1 MLKRSHPPVPS
12 HSKQP
17 SSLGFLQLQ
26 RLLADSE
33 WTKKATEV
41 IRQHLEKEES
51 EWEYGLLKQA
61 LRITL
66 NSRKKTP
73 PSLLVSYNEAG
84 TMKTFIVAD
93 SIHVRCNNDS
103 RVVLGYLMQLIGCYY
118 A

>member
-1 MLKRSHPPVPS
+1 MLTTLDNKCD
-12 HSKQP
+12 SKFERQCHETEDP
-17 SSLGFLQLQ
+17 SSEKKLNLFLRSQKQLWRTCKTNLFHAMQ
-26 RLLADSE
+26 
-33 WTKKATEV
+33 TV
-41 IRQHLEKEES
+41 N
-51 EWEYGLLKQA
+51 A

-103 RVVLGYLMQLIGCYY
+103 RVVLGYLMELIGCYY

>member
-26 RLLADSE
+26 RLADSE

-51 EWEYGLLKQA
+51 EWEYGLLKQVF
-61 LRITL
+61 
-66 NSRKKTP
+66 KTNVCLSP
-73 PSLLVSYNEAG
+73 RSN
-84 TMKTFIVAD
+84 
-93 SIHVRCNNDS
+93 
-103 RVVLGYLMQLIGCYY
+103 
-118 A
+118 

>member
-26 RLLADSE
+26 RLADSE

-51 EWEYGLLKQA
+51 EWEDGLLKQDKC
-61 LRITL
+61 L
-66 NSRKKTP
+66 
-73 PSLLVSYNEAG
+73 LLVFERNYD
-84 TMKTFIVAD
+84 KVF
-93 SIHVRCNNDS
+93 
-103 RVVLGYLMQLIGCYY
+103 
-118 A
+118 